1 MASSSTTPVIDLTA
15 PDSPPRRGED
25 APLVASSL
33 TGARAGQEEQ
43 QAQPSTSASASTGNA
58 TTLPLPPRRS
68 QRIPYPAANAPSTP
82 IDLTDDDI
90 EYLGE
95 QRLHLPDLPHA
106 EGNDARPVQGDNYSL
121 MGGLC
126 SCSLSFSAFPADDH
140 HIQTASE
147 TSLG

>member
-25 APLVASSL
+25 APLPLVASSL

-43 QAQPSTSASASTGNA
+43 QAQPSTSASASASTGNA

-126 SCSLSFSAFPADDH
+126 SCSLFLFFP
-140 HIQTASE
+140 S
-147 TSLG
+147 